1 MSEVDPVQ
9 VEAAFAQ
16 IDAMLLELRARLARQ
31 SRQSP
36 DVPLHRR
43 GLGVMDEPPATDLA
57 LYPRRRLVRRV
68 VG

>member
-31 SRQSP
+31 SP

-43 GLGVMDEPPATDLA
+43 GLGVMDEPPA
-57 LYPRRRLVRRV
+57 
-68 VG
+68 